1 MMQGDS
7 YVLSLEILDVDDNV
21 VVASDVKDIEI
32 MVGQIR
38 KTYASGEVTFN
49 EEFREWEVP
58 LSQEETFKILPTA
71 NLRGQARIVCTAGSA
86 RLICAD
92 WKGYSLSTSGV
103 SSPSV

>member
-71 NLRGQARIVCTAGSA
+71 NLRGQARIVWASG
-86 RLICAD
+86 D
-92 WKGYSLSTSGV
+92 VEGGVFSLGRVHESNSKEV
-103 SSPSV
+103 L